1 MIPPTEEFETPVA
14 AIDVAVVR
22 RNAERAVR
30 SLAEHG
36 LKWRPHIKTH
46 KCLQV
51 AEIQLQAGAHGLTV
65 ATPREAE
72 VMSEVCDDLLL
83 AYPPVGPTKLAR
95 VLSLP
100 EHVRLTIALDSGKA
114 LRDLIAGGE
123 ARGRRP
129 GVLIEVDMGMRR
141 VGVADAEAATALA
154 SEAQASPHVEYRGI
168 LFYPGHIRTL
178 GPERAA
184 QVSELAARL
193 DSLVSHL
200 SDRGLR
206 PEVVSGGSTPTLWSM
221 SALPGVTECR
231 AGTWIYNDRDIAA
244 LGVCGPEDQA
254 YAVCATVVSNG
265 LAGQVVVDAGSKAL
279 AKETLRGE
287 GAGFGEVRGRPEV
300 VVRSVSEEHGVLDL
314 SRSDWRPEI
323 GERVLIIPN
332 HVCVSVNL
340 QDRVLA
346 FRDGAWDSWELPA
359 RGRAP
364 YAPVVSGG

>member
-1 MIPPTEEFETPVA
+1 VIPPDESFETPVA
-14 AIDVAVVR
+14 VVDVAVVR

-30 SLAEHG
+30 VLAQAG

-51 AEIQLQAGAHGLTV
+51 AQIQIEAGAGGLTV

-72 VMSEVCDDLLL
+72 VMAQVCDDLLL
-83 AYPPVGPTKLAR
+83 AYPPVGPTKLDR
-95 VLSLP
+95 VLALP
-100 EHVRLTIALDSGKA
+100 EQVRLTIALDSREA
-114 LRDLIAGGE
+114 LDALITGAQS
-123 ARGRRP
+123 RGVRP

-141 VGVADAEAATALA
+141 VGVPDVETAAALA
-154 SEAQASPHVEYRGI
+154 SEAQASPHVDYRGI
-168 LFYPGHIRTL
+168 LFYPGHIRTT
-178 GPERAA
+178 GSDRDSM
-184 QVSELAARL
+184 VRGLAGRL
-193 DSLVSHL
+193 TSLIEHL

-221 SALPGVTECR
+221 SELPGVTECR

-244 LGVCGPEDQA
+244 LGVCEPSDQA

-265 LAGQVVVDAGSKAL
+265 LEGQAVVDAGSKAL
-279 AKETLRGE
+279 AKEALRGE
-287 GAGFGEVRGRPEV
+287 GFGFGEVQGRPEV

-314 SRSDWRPEI
+314 SRSDWRPQI
-323 GERVLIIPN
+323 GERVLIVPN

-346 FRDGAWDSWELPA
+346 FQDSVWAPWELPA
-359 RGRAP
+359 RGRGP
-364 YAPVVSGG
+364 FVPSQ